1 MAKRTKYTSITH
13 IPGQI
18 RIMFQDG
25 TNKIFKNST
34 EAQQYFDDN
43 YGDGYSMEIV
53 SQTDDGG
60 KVTINGEELPKVVGT
75 GKGTPKEPE
84 PVDPVRAAIFEGRY
98 NGRKFTPTPQ
108 NIQHFL
114 DLYDSDKR
122 ISEEYGNKAWGKVLG
137 THLLAGAGIYAA
149 LTAPMWAPAAGNW
162 LWNTGAPLAAKHI
175 IAPTAA
181 GMAWDEGQRALTG
194 TTTTEQISNWLQKK
208 KGWNPM
214 AADMVGGFSNPGYW
228 INFGGTGQYTRP
240 FFNKIGL
247 GLTSKAGALEW
258 SPAIWANINSLM
270 PKSKLQTKVV
280 DPALKYLDKNLY
292 KVQRITSP
300 WLIGSKP
307 TTFQTSDLPRF
318 KFVKDASELQPLTD
332 NMKYHTPDKGGQVWD
347 YLLFRSNR
355 NNERVFGDA
364 LTMRPPEI
372 NSKFYTQDFLGSANI
387 LDKGIFSPVTAGAAA
402 TDIVASDD
410 RNPYVRGLEYALLG
424 RFGLQWLISNRVR
437 NATSLWR
444 NYRDRFMTESSRIT
458 DFFRSRGLKTR
469 QPEGY
474 KRHWTRDSN
483 SSIIYVP
490 QGSHAPVNKNGFN
503 YENATFDDLIK
514 FLDKNGSRNTELM
527 RFSTDQNTLYGP
539 SDQVIA
545 RRTPNGKIEIVNE
558 YELRSILAKDIDIVD
573 YATGQRFTG
582 KISVGN
588 DGTVSMPEE
597 YQRILKNNI
606 DYVQNTLFPGSGV
619 KVFGSS
625 AGVTEAGFPHA
636 THDIDF
642 YITQNEINKL
652 LEKGI
657 LSESDRINPGT
668 YTYRHNPSQFG
679 EQGNIDLNVIEQTPE
694 GMATGIRAEEL
705 YRQYFPDE
713 YFQALRDFKA
723 RQSNNDVDQAFH
735 INKTP
740 EELLEAM
747 NPSSKTIMDA
757 FDIDYTAPAKDKHA
771 LRSWTHLVYSDP
783 AQVSQGLNQYA
794 QSMLGSRVRL
804 FPMSA
809 EQLGDKELNLQA
821 LEKLGIK
828 LRDFEMDRIASDP
841 QRMKNVLD
849 AWYMMDNTAM
859 RYIKGTWP
867 GTAGYSSENF
877 VRSAT
882 IWDPI
887 NNHGNARGA
896 GLNTAISGDSNWF
909 GDLKAF
915 ISPRTEYK
923 SSNLLDLID
932 EINNNFG
939 RNPEASTLLREAS
952 RGLPEE
958 QVNKLQSIYDTRGWN
973 FLQDGKPYGAG
984 MYASATRPFDINS
997 DFIGFSPI
1005 RTVLNPLIPRIA
1017 PNPEQNPL
1025 SSHSWANPFRGSRKI
1040 IPETDYHLAKTFS
1053 LSPIFQANRER
1064 WQGWFN
1070 PNRNFTYSDI
1080 IPGKAPAI
1088 IEFGMVPGSYG
1099 VYSGVNYLTNQ
1110 SLKQDIQNWTTQ
1122 SDEII
1127 QGMSDQ
1133 DRQLFTPEGVDSLYQ
1148 HLREDPEYEG
1158 ATPEDLD
1165 YFVHWEL
1172 ESTYNRYKKAKQ

>member
-1 MAKRTKYTSITH
+1 MAKRTKYQSITH

-18 RIMFQDG
+18 RIRLQDG
-25 TNKIFKNST
+25 TKKTFKNST

-43 YGDGYSMEIV
+43 YGDDYSMEIV
-53 SQTDDGG
+53 SQTDNGG
-60 KVTINGEELPKVVGT
+60 EVTINRGELSKVVVT
-75 GKGTPKEPE
+75 GKRTPKEPE

-149 LTAPMWAPAAGNW
+149 LTAPMWAPAAGTW
-162 LWNTGAPLAAKHI
+162 LWNTGAPLAVKHI

-208 KGWNPM
+208 LDWNPM
-214 AADMVGGFSNPGYW
+214 AADIVGGFSNPGYW
-228 INFGGTGQYTRP
+228 INFGGTGQYTGP
-240 FFNKIGL
+240 LFNKIGL
-247 GLTSKAGALEW
+247 GLTSKAGALEL
-258 SPAIWANINSLM
+258 SPAIQANINSLM

-318 KFVKDASELQPLTD
+318 KFVKDASELQLLTD

-347 YLLFRSNR
+347 YLLFRSDRYNKK
-355 NNERVFGDA
+355 VFGDA

-372 NSKFYTQDFLGSANI
+372 NSKFYTQDFLGKANR
-387 LDKGIFSPVTAGAAA
+387 LDKRILSPVAAGAAA

-424 RFGLQWLISNRVR
+424 RFGLQWLINNRVR
-437 NATSLWR
+437 NATSLWY
-444 NYRDRFMTESSRIT
+444 NYLDRFMTESFRIV
-458 DFFRSRGLKTR
+458 DFFRGGLKTR

-474 KRHWTRDSN
+474 KRHWTGDLN
-483 SSIIYVP
+483 YPIVYVP
-490 QGSHAPVNKNGFN
+490 QGSHAPVRKNGFN
-503 YENATFDDLIK
+503 YENAKFDDLIK
-514 FLDKNGSRNTELM
+514 FLDKNRSRNTNLM
-527 RFSTDQNTLYGP
+527 RFSTDQNTLYNSSGW
-539 SDQVIA
+539 VIA

-558 YELRSILAKDIDIVD
+558 SELRSILAKDIDIVD

-582 KISVGN
+582 KISVGD
-588 DGTVSMPEE
+588 DGTISMPEE

-705 YRQYFPDE
+705 YKQYFPDE

-757 FDIDYTAPAKDKHA
+757 FDIDYTAPAKSKHT
-771 LRSWTHLVYSDP
+771 LRSWAHLVYSDP

-828 LRDFEMDRIASDP
+828 LRDFELDRIASDP

-859 RYIKGTWP
+859 RYIRGTWP

-887 NNHGNARGA
+887 NNKGNGHGA
-896 GLNTAISGDSNWF
+896 GLNTTIGGNSNWS

-939 RNPEASTLLREAS
+939 RNPEARTLLREAS

-958 QVNKLQSIYDTRGWN
+958 QVNNLQSIYDTRGWN
-973 FLQDGKPYGAG
+973 FLQDGEQYGAG
-984 MYASATRPFDINS
+984 MYASATRPFDINF
-997 DFIGFSPI
+997 DFIGFSPT
-1005 RTVLNPLIPRIA
+1005 RTVLNPLIPRIT
-1017 PNPEQNPL
+1017 PNLERNL
-1025 SSHSWANPFRGSRKI
+1025 LLDHSWNSPFRGFREI
-1040 IPETDYHLAKTFS
+1040 IPETDYHLAKTS
-1053 LSPIFQANRER
+1053 LLSPIFQANHER
-1064 WQGWFN
+1064 WQGQFS
-1070 PNRNFTYSDI
+1070 PARNFIYNGI
-1080 IPGKAPAI
+1080 ITRKAPYI
-1088 IEFGMVPGSYG
+1088 IGFGMVPGFYG
-1099 VYSGVNYLTNQ
+1099 AYSGANYLNNQ
-1110 SLKQDIQNWTTQ
+1110 SRKQDIQNWTTQ

-1148 HLREDPEYEG
+1148 HLREDPAYEG
-1158 ATPEDLD
+1158 ATPEQLD
-1165 YFVHWEL
+1165 RSVRWKL
-1172 ESTYNRYKKAKQ
+1172 ARTYNRYKKAKQ

>member
-1 MAKRTKYTSITH
+1 MAKRTKYKSITH
-13 IPGQI
+13 IPGYI
-18 RIMFQDG
+18 RIRFQDG
-25 TNKIFKNST
+25 TNKTFKNST

-43 YGDGYSMEIV
+43 YGDGYSMEMV

-60 KVTINGEELPKVVGT
+60 EVTINGGELPEVVVT
-75 GKGTPKEPE
+75 GEGTPKEPE

-122 ISEEYGNKAWGKVLG
+122 ISEGYGNKAWGKVLG
-137 THLLAGAGIYAA
+137 THLLAGAGIYAG
-149 LTAPMWAPAAGNW
+149 LTAPAWAPAAGNW

-175 IAPTAA
+175 VAPTAA

-194 TTTTEQISNWLQKK
+194 TTTTEQISNWLQKE

-214 AADMVGGFSNPGYW
+214 AADMAGGLSNPGYW

-247 GLTSKAGALEW
+247 GLTSEAGALEL
-258 SPAIWANINSLM
+258 SPAIQANINSLM

-292 KVQRITSP
+292 KIQRITSP

-332 NMKYHTPDKGGQVWD
+332 NMKYQTPDKGGQVWD

-372 NSKFYTQDFLGSANI
+372 NSKFYTQDFLGTANI
-387 LDKGIFSPVTAGAAA
+387 LDKGIFSPVAAGVAA
-402 TDIVASDD
+402 TDIAASDD

-424 RFGLQWLISNRVR
+424 RFGLQRLINNRVR
-437 NATSLWR
+437 NATSLWH
-444 NYRDRFMTESSRIT
+444 NYRNRFMTESSRI
-458 DFFRSRGLKTR
+458 DNFFRPGGLKTR

-474 KRHWTRDSN
+474 EWYWNGDLN
-483 SSIIYVP
+483 SPNIYVP
-490 QGSHAPVNKNGFN
+490 RGSHAPVYKNGFN
-503 YENATFDDLIK
+503 YENAKFDDLIK
-514 FLDKNGSRNTELM
+514 FLDKNGSRSTKLIG
-527 RFSTDQNTLYGP
+527 FSTDQNTLYGP
-539 SDQVIA
+539 SGQVIA

-558 YELRSILAKDIDIVD
+558 SELRSILAKDIDIVD

-582 KISVGN
+582 KISVGD
-588 DGTVSMPEE
+588 DGTINMPEE
-597 YQRILKNNI
+597 YQRILKSNI

-642 YITQNEINKL
+642 YITQNEIDKL

-657 LSESDRINPGT
+657 LSESDIINPGT
-668 YTYRHNPSQFG
+668 YTYRHNPAQFG
-679 EQGNIDLNVIEQTPE
+679 EQGNIDLNVLEQTPE

-723 RQSNNDVDQAFH
+723 RQSNNDVDQAFR

-747 NPSSKTIMDA
+747 RPSSKTIMDA
-757 FDIDYTAPAKDKHA
+757 FDIDYTAPAKGKHA
-771 LRSWTHLVYSDP
+771 LRSWAHLVYSDP

-809 EQLGDKELNLQA
+809 EQLRDKELNLQA
-821 LEKLGIK
+821 LSKLGIK
-828 LRDFEMDRIASDP
+828 LKDFELDRIASDP

-867 GTAGYSSENF
+867 GTAGHSSENF

-887 NNHGNARGA
+887 NNQGNAHGA
-896 GLNTAISGDSNWF
+896 GLNTTIGGDSNWF

-932 EINNNFG
+932 EVNNNFG
-939 RNPEASTLLREAS
+939 RNPEARTLLREAS

-958 QVNKLQSIYDTRGWN
+958 QVNNLQSVYDTRGWN
-973 FLQDGKPYGAG
+973 FLQDGEQYGAG

-997 DFIGFSPI
+997 DFIGFSPT

-1017 PNPEQNPL
+1017 PNPERNPL
-1025 SSHSWANPFRGSRKI
+1025 SSHSWDSPFRGSRKI
-1040 IPETDYHLAKTFS
+1040 TPETDYHLAKTSS

-1070 PNRNFTYSDI
+1070 PDRNFTYSDI
-1080 IPGKAPAI
+1080 IPGKAPARI
-1088 IEFGMVPGSYG
+1088 GFGLVPGLYG
-1099 VYSGVNYLTNQ
+1099 AYSGANYLTNQ
-1110 SLKQDIQNWTTQ
+1110 SRKQDIQNWTTQ
-1122 SDEII
+1122 SDEVI
-1127 QGMSDQ
+1127 QGMSDR

-1148 HLREDPEYEG
+1148 HLREDPAYEG
-1158 ATPEDLD
+1158 ATPEQLD
-1165 YFVHWEL
+1165 HSVHWEL
-1172 ESTYNRYKKAKQ
+1172 ARTYNRYKKAKQ